1 MLPAMGQ
8 SDWFRWEISQSDNL
22 TMSVRLWPIKSDPTA
37 KAIYSNLATMGEVV
51 DIIKEW
57 YTTLKITPSKSS
69 QETLNWITRDNLSK
83 KRP

>member
-1 MLPAMGQ
+1 MLSAMGQ

-37 KAIYSNLATMGEVV
+37 KAIYTNLATMGEVV

-57 YTTLKITPSKSS
+57 YTTLKITTSKSS

>member
-1 MLPAMGQ
+1 MLPGMGQ

-22 TMSVRLWPIKSDPTA
+22 TMSVRLWPIKSDPAA